1 MTLQMYNKRTLKC
14 KYAMYFVKYIYKV
27 HLKWF
32 GTTCQCTL
40 VMYLTNV
47 RNVVSMNILLD
58 VHVMYILMHIC
69 NVHHQGA
76 ICDL

>member
-1 MTLQMYNKRTLKC
+1 MYTKRTLKC
-14 KYAMYFVKYIYKV
+14 KYALYFGKYMYKV

-32 GTTCQCTL
+32 VTTCQCTL

-69 NVHHQGA
+69 NVHYQCA
-76 ICDL
+76 ICGL